1 MCCNV
6 IPCTYSNLPCISH
19 ISVFSKKGN
28 PRPTKDEL
36 KYHRWL
42 NLRAGSQIVDE
53 NLHGYLW
60 MHASTV
66 SSIHQAWVSM
76 IEGVPTRRWLL
87 IHVSS
92 QQIFQQ
98 FPGKDLNHCF
108 CWCQIFTSWWQT
120 KNSVQQIK
128 PFVGKNKCPHYEGE
142 IWDCHIQTLG
152 YSMLPNYIANS

>member
-53 NLHGYLW
+53 NLHGYPW

-66 SSIHQAWVSM
+66 FSIHQAWVSM

-98 FPGKDLNHCF
+98 FPGKDLNRCF
-108 CWCQIFTSWWQT
+108 CLCQIFTSWWQT
-120 KNSVQQIK
+120 KKLSATDKAFCWKKQVS
-128 PFVGKNKCPHYEGE
+128 
-142 IWDCHIQTLG
+142 TLRG
-152 YSMLPNYIANS
+152 RNLRPSYSDIRL